1 MRQLIYP
8 QTGQNNTISC
18 QCERDLEAVLDQL
31 EINRD
36 RTAIALKRLQNQS
49 CEYNPNKKE
58 SFLIRIWEKF
68 FVFG

>member
-8 QTGQNNTISC
+8 QPGQSNITSC

-36 RTAIALKRLQNQS
+36 RTAIALIRLQKQS
-49 CEYNPNKKE
+49 CEYNPNKKV

-68 FVFG
+68 FVIA